1 MARVSMRLQVH
12 VFLMQFMW
20 SRCEL
25 AVVKLD
31 GSNSTI
37 TEMSMESFIKLFFH
51 HELRDQLR
59 DRIRSRVEVQNVV

>member
-37 TEMSMESFIKLFFH
+37 PEMSMESFMKLFFIMCCAISFVIGFV
-51 HELRDQLR
+51 LGRKF
-59 DRIRSRVEVQNVV
+59 